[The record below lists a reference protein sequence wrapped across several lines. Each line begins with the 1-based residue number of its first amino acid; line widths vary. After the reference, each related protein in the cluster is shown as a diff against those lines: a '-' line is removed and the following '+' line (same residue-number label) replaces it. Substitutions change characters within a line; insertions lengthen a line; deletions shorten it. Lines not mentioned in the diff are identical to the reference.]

1 MLADDLDE
9 RNIRPDFKAN
19 QMAHMRR
26 VLDNQI
32 NNYHTDSEVK
42 NKSKTLDYGPNFDN
56 NDPVFENPLT
66 YAVPPGAPSVI
77 PGMIPPAPFPPLAG
91 ALPIPGVP
99 PFAGGPI
106 PGVLPHPFAGPFA
119 PPFGMPGHPI
129 GKFQ

>member
-1 MLADDLDE
+1 MILMREILDQILKQIKWLIWE
-9 RNIRPDFKAN
+9 EFSIIK
-19 QMAHMRR
+19 
-26 VLDNQI
+26 I

-42 NKSKTLDYGPNFDN
+42 NKSKTLDYGSNLDN
-56 NDPVFENPLT
+56 NNPVFENPLT

-91 ALPIPGVP
+91 APPIPGVP